1 MPYYIGTKLY
11 KDFLKAA
18 LVALTFGYSDH
29 LHFLNF

>member
-11 KDFLKAA
+11 KDLKAA